1 MNTKAFNKTY
11 DLNTVD
17 CVTLKNLAV
26 ELSEQL
32 TKEQKR
38 GDDLIDAIELLS
50 IQLKKETTLNKIFED
65 DKNTINI
72 L

>member
-1 MNTKAFNKTY
+1 MF
-11 DLNTVD
+11 L
-17 CVTLKNLAV
+17 
-26 ELSEQL
+26 
-32 TKEQKR
+32 
-38 GDDLIDAIELLS
+38 GAIELLS